1 MGGERSIHSSTYICT
16 VNNNKVIR
24 VAIFEDN
31 PIMMDAYRS
40 ILNGSPGYTCCGCF
54 TNGNNWK
61 HDIQKSNPDVV
72 LMDIEMTGI
81 DGIAA
86 TQLIKNNFAAIK
98 ILIQTVFEDDAKIF
112 EALCAG
118 ANGYI
123 LKNTSPIKMLEAVA
137 DVQNGGVAFNPV
149 IAGKVVKLFQQF
161 IVPSLTV
168 TDYQLTARE
177 REILHLLTE
186 GMPMPRIAE
195 KIFLSYET
203 VRGYVKSIYQ
213 KLHVAS
219 ATEAVSKALKEK
231 IV

>member
-1 MGGERSIHSSTYICT
+1 MNDEKDT
-16 VNNNKVIR
+16 R

-40 ILNGSPGYTCCGCF
+40 ILNGSQGYICTGSF
-54 TNGNNWK
+54 TSCNDWK
-61 HDIQKSNPDVV
+61 HDIERSNPDVV

-81 DGIAA
+81 NGIKA
-86 TQLIKNNFAAIK
+86 TGHIKKEFPHIR
-98 ILIQTVFEDDAKIF
+98 ILIQTVFEDDSKIF
-112 EALCAG
+112 AALCAG

-123 LKNTSPIKMLEAVA
+123 LKNTSPVKMLEAVS
-137 DVQNGGVAFNPV
+137 DVQKGGVAFNPV
-149 IAGKVVKLFQQF
+149 VAAKVVTLFQQY
-161 IVPSLTV
+161 IAPSPV
-168 TDYQLTARE
+168 TNSYQLNE
-177 REILHLLTE
+177 REIEILQLLTE

-203 VRGYVKSIYQ
+203 VRGYVKNIYQ

-231 IV
+231 LV

>member
-1 MGGERSIHSSTYICT
+1 M
-16 VNNNKVIR
+16 NDNKDIR

-40 ILNGSPGYTCCGCF
+40 ILNGSPGYTCTGSF
-54 TNGNNWK
+54 TSCNNWK
-61 HDIQKSNPDVV
+61 HDIEKSRPDVV

-81 DGIAA
+81 NGIKA
-86 TQLIKNNFAAIK
+86 TGLIKKEFPGIK
-98 ILIQTVFEDDAKIF
+98 ILMQTVFEDDSKIF

-123 LKNTSPIKMLEAVA
+123 LKSTSPVKMLEAIT
-137 DVQNGGVAFNPV
+137 DVQNGGVAFNPAV
-149 IAGKVVKLFQQF
+149 AAKVVILFQQF
-161 IVPSLTV
+161 IAPSATLNN
-168 TDYQLTARE
+168 YQLSE
-177 REILHLLTE
+177 REKEILQLLTE

-195 KIFLSYET
+195 KIFLGYET

-219 ATEAVSKALKEK
+219 ATEAVAKALKEK
-231 IV
+231 LV

>member
-1 MGGERSIHSSTYICT
+1 MNID
-16 VNNNKVIR
+16 KDIR

-40 ILNGSPGYTCCGCF
+40 ILNGSPGYMCTGCY

-61 HDIQKSNPDVV
+61 HDILKSNPDVV

-81 DGIAA
+81 NGIEA
-86 TQLIKNNFAAIK
+86 TKHIKKEFENIK
-98 ILIQTVFEDDAKIF
+98 ILIQTVFEEEGKIF

-118 ANGYI
+118 ASGYI

-137 DVQNGGVAFNPV
+137 DVYNGGVAFNPA
-149 IAGKVVKLFQQF
+149 IAGKVVLLFRQF
-161 IVPSLTV
+161 VSPVLNIA
-168 TDYQLTARE
+168 DYQLTNRE
-177 REILHLLTE
+177 KEILNLLTE

-219 ATEAVSKALKEK
+219 ATEAVSKALKERL
-231 IV
+231 V

>member
-1 MGGERSIHSSTYICT
+1 MNES
-16 VNNNKVIR
+16 KEIR

-40 ILNGSPGYTCCGCF
+40 ILNGSQGYTCSGSF
-54 TNGNNWK
+54 TSCNNWK
-61 HDIQKSNPDVV
+61 HDIEKSRPDVV

-81 DGIAA
+81 NGIKA
-86 TQLIKNNFAAIK
+86 TGLIKKEFPEIK
-98 ILIQTVFEDDAKIF
+98 ILMQTVFEDDAKIF

-123 LKNTSPIKMLEAVA
+123 LKNTSPVKMLEAIS
-137 DVQNGGVAFNPV
+137 DVQNGGVAFNPAV
-149 IAGKVVKLFQQF
+149 AAKVVTLFQKF
-161 IVPSLTV
+161 IAPGTSINN
-168 TDYQLTARE
+168 YQLSE
-177 REILHLLTE
+177 REKEILLLLTQ

-195 KIFLSYET
+195 KIFLGYET
-203 VRGYVKSIYQ
+203 VRGYVKSIYH

-231 IV
+231 LV

>member
-1 MGGERSIHSSTYICT
+1 VSNTTE
-16 VNNNKVIR
+16 IR

-40 ILNGSPGYTCCGCF
+40 ILNGSPGYKCTGSF
-54 TNGNNWK
+54 THANNWK
-61 HDIQKSNPDVV
+61 HDVQKSNPDVV
-72 LMDIEMTGI
+72 LMDIEMTGVT
-81 DGIAA
+81 GIEV
-86 TQLIKNNFAAIK
+86 TKLIKKEFPPVK

-118 ANGYI
+118 ADGYI
-123 LKNTSPIKMLEAVA
+123 LKNTSPVKMLEAVA
-137 DVQNGGVAFNPV
+137 DVQNGGAVFNPSIASKITALFQKV
-149 IAGKVVKLFQQF
+149 IA
-161 IVPSLTV
+161 PATA
-168 TDYQLTARE
+168 THNYQLTE
-177 REILHLLTE
+177 REKEILFLLTE
-186 GMPMPRIAE
+186 GLPMPRIAE

-231 IV
+231 LV

>member
-1 MGGERSIHSSTYICT
+1 M
-16 VNNNKVIR
+16 NNSREIR

-40 ILNGSPGYTCCGCF
+40 ILNGSPGYSCTGNF
-54 TNGNNWK
+54 TNCNNWK

-81 DGIAA
+81 SGIEA
-86 TQLIKNNFAAIK
+86 TKLIKKAFGNIK
-98 ILIQTVFEDDAKIF
+98 ILIQTVFEDDVKIF

-123 LKNTSPIKMLEAVA
+123 LKNTSPVKMLEAVS
-137 DVQNGGVAFNPV
+137 DVYQGGVAFNPA
-149 IAGKVVKLFQQF
+149 IAGKVVSLFQQF
-161 IVPSLTV
+161 IPPLSATN
-168 TDYQLTARE
+168 DYQLTERE
-177 REILHLLTE
+177 KEILHLLTE

-203 VRGYVKSIYQ
+203 VRSYVKNIYQ

-219 ATEAVSKALKEK
+219 ATEAVAKALKER

>member
-1 MGGERSIHSSTYICT
+1 
-16 VNNNKVIR
+16 VNDNKEIR

-40 ILNGSPGYTCCGCF
+40 ILNGSPGYTCTGSF
-54 TNGNNWK
+54 TTCNNWR
-61 HDIQKSNPDVV
+61 HDIEKSKPDVV

-81 DGIAA
+81 NGIKA
-86 TQLIKNNFAAIK
+86 TGLIKKEFPEVR
-98 ILIQTVFEDDAKIF
+98 ILVQTVFEDDTKIF

-123 LKNTSPIKMLEAVA
+123 LKSTSPVKMLEAIT
-137 DVQNGGVAFNPV
+137 DVQNGGVAFSPAV
-149 IAGKVVKLFQQF
+149 AAKVAMLFQKF
-161 IVPSLTV
+161 IAPSATINN
-168 TDYQLTARE
+168 YQLTTRE
-177 REILHLLTE
+177 KEILQLLTE

-195 KIFLSYET
+195 KIFLGYET

-219 ATEAVSKALKEK
+219 ATEAVAKALKEK
-231 IV
+231 LV